1 MRPDN
6 PALTVGYMIQTQLD
20 LLRFRTL
27 LEANSGLVTAIGNTP
42 TVTPVYFVGM
52 SLGGIIG
59 SNLAS
64 DSGFEAKSFVLN
76 VPGGDLTDIILSGSF
91 GPTIRATVA
100 ATLQLDTSTSEGQA
114 ELNSTM
120 LGIDLSATHAIFK
133 GGVDPLYTASTSAPA
148 SVLVQQMTGDAVI
161 PNSNTDLLSLAM
173 GLTTY
178 SDGDGAQDN
187 VTRSRWILDPANY
200 EPNDPANDPE
210 PAGHGF
216 LLDASTTATPQGQLQ
231 AVCFLTSGIV
241 LDPSAV
247 IDPST
252 CTNVN

>member
-27 LEANSGLVTAIGNTP
+27 LEANPGLVTAIGNTP

-59 SNLAS
+59 SNLAGL
-64 DSGFEAKSFVLN
+64 GFPANRFVLN

-133 GGVDPLYTASTSAPA
+133 GGVDPLYTASTLAPA

-187 VTRSRWILDPANY
+187 ATRSRWILDPANY
-200 EPNDPANDPE
+200 PGTGT
-210 PAGHGF
+210 AGHGF